1 MMNATENE
9 MFENLK
15 TMFVLCPVASVIF
28 VGCAAGVLLALIA
41 GLVGVL

>member
-1 MMNATENE
+1 MLQD
-9 MFENLK
+9 LK

-28 VGCAAGVLLALIA
+28 VGCAAGVMLALIA